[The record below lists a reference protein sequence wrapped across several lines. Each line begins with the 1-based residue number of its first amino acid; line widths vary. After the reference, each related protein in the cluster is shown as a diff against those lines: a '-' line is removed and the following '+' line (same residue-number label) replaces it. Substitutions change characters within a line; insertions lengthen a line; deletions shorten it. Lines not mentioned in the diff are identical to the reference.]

1 MLAVRKTGKEKGL
14 KVEDV
19 PIPNIN
25 DNEVLIAVEAASI
38 CGTDLHIWD
47 WDEWSSERLNPPL
60 TIGHEFAGTVVETGK
75 SVTNVSIGDYVSAE
89 SHVTCGTCHQCRTN
103 QAHLC
108 PNTDVLGVDRD
119 GAFADYISVPEK
131 VIWQNDRTKLA
142 PEIAALQEP
151 FGNAVFATSEI
162 DLTGKNILVL
172 GCGPVGLFTIGIT
185 KASGAARILASDINQ
200 YRLTLAKE
208 MGADNVFNPKTNTM
222 DTTQWVSEM
231 TDNLGLD
238 IVFEMTGAQNAVK
251 TALGSAKNGGHV
263 TLFGIP
269 TSPIEIDISNDIIF
283 KNLNIVGKY
292 GRRIFETWYM
302 TRNLLE
308 TGAVDLQPL
317 ISASMS
323 LEQIED
329 AINMLK
335 EGNAA
340 KILLRPTAHQS
351 INSGP

>member
-60 TIGHEFAGTVVETGK
+60 TIGHEFVGTVVETGK

-151 FGNAVFATSEI
+151 FGNAVFATSEK
-162 DLTGKNILVL
+162 DLTGKNVLVL

-208 MGADNVFNPKTNTM
+208 MGADDHLRTSSPRCNFVH
-222 DTTQWVSEM
+222 VECRCIS
-231 TDNLGLD
+231 G
-238 IVFEMTGAQNAVK
+238 QNA
-251 TALGSAKNGGHV
+251 S
-263 TLFGIP
+263 
-269 TSPIEIDISNDIIF
+269 SPRYLVELTKYLRLNVHIFVYRLDNDID
-283 KNLNIVGKY
+283 VC
-292 GRRIFETWYM
+292 
-302 TRNLLE
+302 
-308 TGAVDLQPL
+308 
-317 ISASMS
+317 
-323 LEQIED
+323 
-329 AINMLK
+329 
-335 EGNAA
+335 
-340 KILLRPTAHQS
+340 KILVV
-351 INSGP
+351 